1 MRECLLLGRVKKVA
15 RMRILFSLILGFVLQ
30 TSAMAQTELTRGEI
44 LNGHLD
50 VDDVAEYHIDL
61 LAKQFVYGEV
71 EQLSFDAK
79 VTVLDPQGQITGNF
93 NTSARGAD
101 PIQFETPASGRYTF
115 RVSSADEQPGDYS
128 ISLQRIE
135 AVALVPERRL
145 DQLLSAFEGDDQP
158 GAVVA
163 VIRNGRVIHSHAVGM
178 ANLQHRIPFTRRTVS
193 NIGSVSKQFTGF
205 SVAMLAAEG
214 KLSFDDDVRQYFP
227 ELPDL
232 GQVVT
237 IRHLLTHTSGYRE
250 FLNLLA
256 MSGTRLEDGDYIDRD
271 VILKILQRQESL
283 QSEPGAEFN
292 YNNTAYALAALLVER
307 VSGEPFQK
315 WMSTNVFVPIGMT
328 NTRVR
333 SSTGAVIPNAA
344 DGYIHADTEPYRQ
357 VIDLGGGGGATMGA
371 GAIYTTV
378 DDLALWMSNL
388 HTARVG
394 GREVVDEVTAPHV
407 EYGAV
412 GTFYGLGIDVMELRG
427 LKTLAHGGA
436 DTAHRTM
443 LYYFPD
449 IDAGVVA
456 TSNNGSFDGSI
467 ARKTAEAFFSE
478 FMEPLAETVTVG
490 PTVASVDVD
499 VEKLDPHLG
508 KYEFVEYRGT
518 IIDLTRDGNQF
529 LVKIGDDDAQPIS
542 PISDTELRLSTD
554 TSLVINLD
562 ESGAAISITL
572 RGPETYEAS
581 RVEEWLPAPAEHAD
595 FFGRYYSNELETTYE
610 ILDSEG
616 GLRLHH
622 ARFGDL
628 TLSPSYVDTFNAEFP
643 VAEAAFY
650 RDDKGAV
657 IGIKVSNGR
666 TQDVRFVKQ
675 ATN

>member
-1 MRECLLLGRVKKVA
+1 
-15 RMRILFSLILGFVLQ
+15 MRIPFCLILGVVMQ
-30 TSAMAQTELTRGEI
+30 TSAHAQSELARGEVV
-44 LNGHLD
+44 NGHLD
-50 VDDVAEYHIDL
+50 AGDVAEYQIDL
-61 LAKQFVYGEV
+61 SVGQFVYGEV
-71 EQLSFDAK
+71 DQLSVDTK
-79 VTVLDPQGQITGNF
+79 VTVLDPQGQVTENF
-93 NTSARGAD
+93 NTSVRGAD
-101 PIQFETPASGRYTF
+101 PMQLETAASGRYTF
-115 RVSSADEQPGDYS
+115 RVASVDDQSGNYS

-135 AVALVPERRL
+135 DVALVPEQRL
-145 DQLLSAFEGDDQP
+145 DQLLTAFEGADEP

-178 ANLQHRIPFTRRTVS
+178 ANLQHQIPFTRRTVS

-205 SVAMLAAEG
+205 ALALLADAGE
-214 KLSFDDDVRQYFP
+214 LSLDDDVRQYFP

-232 GQVVT
+232 GHVVT

-256 MSGTRLEDGDYIDRD
+256 MSGTRLDDGDYIDRG

-307 VSGEPFQK
+307 VTGEPFQD
-315 WMSTNVFVPIGMT
+315 WMSTNVFAPIGMK

-333 SSTGAVIPNAA
+333 SSTGEVIPNAA
-344 DGYIHADTEPYRQ
+344 DGYIHDDAQPYRQ
-357 VIDLGGGGGATMGA
+357 VIDLGGGGGATMGP
-371 GAIYTTV
+371 GGIYTTV
-378 DDLALWMSNL
+378 DDLALWMNNF

-394 GREVVDEVTAPHV
+394 GREVIDEVTAPHV
-407 EYGAV
+407 EYDAD

-467 ARKTAEAFFSE
+467 ARKTAEVFFSE
-478 FMEPLAETVTVG
+478 FMDPLPEKVDVG
-490 PTVASVDVD
+490 PVVELVEVDL
-499 VEKLDPHLG
+499 ENIDPHLG
-508 KYEFVEYRGT
+508 KYEFVDYRGT
-518 IIDLTRDGNQF
+518 IIDLTRDEDQLF
-529 LVKIGDDDAQPIS
+529 VKIGDDDAQPIS
-542 PISDTELRLSTD
+542 PVSDTELRISTD
-554 TSLVINLD
+554 TSLVFNLD
-562 ESGAAISITL
+562 ESGKAISITL

-581 RVEEWLPAPAEHAD
+581 RVEEWHPTPAD
-595 FFGRYYSNELETTYE
+595 LKGFVGRYFSDELETTYE
-610 ILDSEG
+610 ILGSED

-650 RDDKGAV
+650 RDEKGEV

-675 ATN
+675 PSN